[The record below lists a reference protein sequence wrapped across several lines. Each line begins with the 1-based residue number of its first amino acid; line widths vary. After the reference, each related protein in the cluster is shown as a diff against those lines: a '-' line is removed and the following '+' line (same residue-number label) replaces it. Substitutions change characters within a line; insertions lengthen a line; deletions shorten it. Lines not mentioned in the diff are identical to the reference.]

1 MATTTVT
8 VATVGLEEPR
18 ESELTVQLAAN
29 PQIDLQQFPAWDP
42 RLLQADVIVLGTDAG
57 VGREAL
63 DMLRYYAGV
72 KKPVLVTYSRH
83 DALFQA
89 LGGTGGVPPF
99 ETRLQVALH
108 RAGCSTAVVSPP
120 APDPVTAV
128 RRSRTLLETGACDPN
143 GIRWRG

>member
-1 MATTTVT
+1 MTTTSVT
-8 VATVGLEEPR
+8 VTTVGLDETR

-29 PQIDLQQFPAWDP
+29 PQIDLQHFAAWDP
-42 RLLQADVIVLGTDAG
+42 RLLQADVIVLDTDTGAG
-57 VGREAL
+57 QHTL

-72 KKPVLVTYSRH
+72 KQPILVTHSRH

-89 LGGTGGVPPF
+89 LRGTGGVPPF

-108 RAGCSTAVVSPP
+108 RAGCSTAFVCPA
-120 APDPVTAV
+120 APDPGTV
-128 RRSRTLLETGACDPN
+128 RRSRTLLEKGGCAPN